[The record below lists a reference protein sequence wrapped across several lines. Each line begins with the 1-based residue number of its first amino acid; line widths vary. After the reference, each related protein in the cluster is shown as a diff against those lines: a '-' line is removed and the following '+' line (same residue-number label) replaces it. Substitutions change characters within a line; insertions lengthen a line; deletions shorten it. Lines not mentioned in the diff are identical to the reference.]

1 MTRASRALTLIAS
14 ALIGFATM
22 GGEAFGA
29 DGARGLHR
37 GKASWY
43 GAAHHGRRTA
53 SGEVFNRNA
62 LTAAHRSLPFGTRLK
77 VTNAHTGRSVVVRVN
92 DRGPFGGGR
101 VIDLS
106 QKAARA
112 IGLLGVADVVMARL

>member
-1 MTRASRALTLIAS
+1 MTRASRALIAA

-22 GGEAFGA
+22 GGEALGG
-29 DGARGLHR
+29 DLGRGVER

-53 SGEVFNRNA
+53 SGETFDRKA

-77 VTNAHTGRSVVVRVN
+77 VTNARTGRSVVVQVN

-101 VIDLS
+101 LIDIS
-106 QKAARA
+106 QSAALI
-112 IGLLGVADVVMARL
+112 IGLSGVGEVVLTRL

>member
-1 MTRASRALTLIAS
+1 MTGASRALIAA
-14 ALIGFATM
+14 ALIGFAAM
-22 GGEAFGA
+22 GGEALGA
-29 DGARGLHR
+29 DFGPGVQR

-53 SGEVFNRNA
+53 NGETFDRKA

-77 VTNAHTGRSVVVRVN
+77 VTNERTGRSVVVRVN

-101 VIDLS
+101 VIDIS
-106 QKAARA
+106 QSAALV
-112 IGLLGVADVVMARL
+112 IGLSGVGEVVLTRL

>member
-1 MTRASRALTLIAS
+1 MTRASRALIA
-14 ALIGFATM
+14 AELIGFATTA
-22 GGEAFGA
+22 GEALGA
-29 DGARGLHR
+29 DFGRGVQR

-53 SGEVFNRNA
+53 NGERFDRKA

-77 VTNAHTGRSVVVRVN
+77 VTSERTGRSVVVRVN

-101 VIDLS
+101 VIDIS
-106 QKAARA
+106 QSAAVV
-112 IGLLGVADVVMARL
+112 IGLSGVGEVVLTRL